1 MGVDVGS
8 ASSKVVILED
18 GIRVVTEKVVQLGTG
33 SSGPQRVLEEAL
45 EASGLRMEDMARV
58 VATGYGR
65 FSFEGADRQVSEIS
79 CHAKGIYHQALEQS
93 SISADKMLKLLSLT
107 KEAE

>member
-1 MGVDVGS
+1 MYTMGVDVGS

-65 FSFEGADRQVSEIS
+65 FSFEGADRQVSEIR
-79 CHAKGIYHQALEQS
+79 C
-93 SISADKMLKLLSLT
+93 
-107 KEAE
+107 